1 MPYRNGQ
8 YDPQDQATRILIKI
22 LAGSLALI
30 LAFLGWCIA
39 KIYET

>member
-8 YDPQDQATRILIKI
+8 YDPQDHATKVFMKI
-22 LAGSLALI
+22 LAGALAFI

-39 KIYET
+39 NIAT